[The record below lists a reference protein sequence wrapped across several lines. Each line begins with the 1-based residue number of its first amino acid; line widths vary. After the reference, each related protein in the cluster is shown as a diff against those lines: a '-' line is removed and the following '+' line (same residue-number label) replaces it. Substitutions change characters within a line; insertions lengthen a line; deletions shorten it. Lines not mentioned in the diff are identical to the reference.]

1 MENLITG
8 YQYGD
13 NKRFSCVYIFPDNLD
28 KDEIH
33 LPPNTTLI
41 APPDLSENQDALWD
55 GTMWYAV
62 DKEPVPPNPY
72 API

>member
-1 MENLITG
+1 METIVTS

-13 NKRFSCVYIFPDNLD
+13 NKRFTSIYTLPKNLD

-41 APPDLSENQDALWD
+41 APPALAENQDALWD
-55 GTMWYAV
+55 GTAWSVV
-62 DKEPVPPNPY
+62 DKEPIPPSPY
-72 API
+72 APV